1 MEEVYY
7 NDYELLYLIRQKN
20 DMAFALLMKKYEE
33 IAIMLMKKYSRTYK
47 IGISEDD
54 YLQMARIK
62 LLQSINEYRE
72 DQEASFYHYFCN
84 VFHNLLID
92 LYRHSLREKHIVSLD
107 SCIQEEEGSYCLLD
121 IMEKPNES
129 FYVSY
134 EFQHRVNSRK
144 ETLSSLEK
152 EFWICVPSVIRI
164 SRLPTL
170 CISRQRRLT
179 IRFKRYVRIKRVQKR
194 RNILAVWKSEAWE
207 VDA

>member
-33 IAIMLMKKYSRTYK
+33 IAVMLMKKYSRTYK

-152 EFWICVPSVIRI
+152 RILDLRALGYTCQQIADTLHIKAKKVDNTLQKIR
-164 SRLPTL
+164 
-170 CISRQRRLT
+170 
-179 IRFKRYVRIKRVQKR
+179 KDKEGAEK
-194 RNILAVWKSEAWE
+194 A
-207 VDA
+207 

>member
-1 MEEVYY
+1 MEEVCY

-33 IAIMLMKKYSRTYK
+33 IAVMLMKKYSRTYK

-152 EFWICVPSVIRI
+152 RILDLRALGYTYQQIADTLHIKAKKVDNTLQKIR
-164 SRLPTL
+164 
-170 CISRQRRLT
+170 
-179 IRFKRYVRIKRVQKR
+179 KDKEGAEK
-194 RNILAVWKSEAWE
+194 A
-207 VDA
+207 

>member
-7 NDYELLYLIRQKN
+7 NDYELLYLIRQK
-20 DMAFALLMKKYEE
+20 DEMAFAALMHKYEE
-33 IAIMLMKKYSRTYK
+33 IAVMLMKKYSRTYK

-129 FYVSY
+129 F
-134 EFQHRVNSRK
+134 
-144 ETLSSLEK
+144 
-152 EFWICVPSVIRI
+152 C
-164 SRLPTL
+164 
-170 CISRQRRLT
+170 
-179 IRFKRYVRIKRVQKR
+179 
-194 RNILAVWKSEAWE
+194 
-207 VDA
+207 

>member
-1 MEEVYY
+1 
-7 NDYELLYLIRQKN
+7 
-20 DMAFALLMKKYEE
+20 
-33 IAIMLMKKYSRTYK
+33 MLMKKYSRTYK

-121 IMEKPNES
+121 IMEKPKRAFMYPRISASCKQPQGNTQQS
-129 FYVSY
+129 GKKNSGFACPRLYVSADCRHSAY
-134 EFQHRVNSRK
+134 QGK
-144 ETLSSLEK
+144 EG
-152 EFWICVPSVIRI
+152 
-164 SRLPTL
+164 
-170 CISRQRRLT
+170 
-179 IRFKRYVRIKRVQKR
+179 
-194 RNILAVWKSEAWE
+194 
-207 VDA
+207 